1 MRKKISKT
9 DIIYLVL
16 FAIFILALTFGKY
29 FTPYDPN
36 EVDMTNRFAGFS
48 SEHLLGTDSLGR
60 DVFSRIIA
68 GGQTSVFT
76 SFVILVIS
84 LVAGVSLGL
93 ISGYFGGKV
102 DWLIMRIVDTCMV
115 FPSTII
121 AIIISGILGGGTLNV
136 IIAIAM
142 FRWFKYCR
150 LSRSIIMSEK
160 EKEYIMAAKIDGM
173 RSGKILFKHLLPY
186 VMGNVIALAI
196 VDVGRT
202 ILTVASM
209 SYLGFG
215 IQVPNAEWGLMLN
228 EGRTYFST
236 HPEIMVVPGCAI
248 FVAVMIFNFFGN
260 RIEKM
265 FNIKEKA
272 GE

>member
-1 MRKKISKT
+1 MKKKISKV
-9 DIIYLVL
+9 DIIYIVL
-16 FAIFILALTFGKY
+16 FAAFILILTFGKY

-36 EVDMTNRFAGFS
+36 EIDMSNRFAGFS
-48 SEHLLGTDSLGR
+48 SKHLLGTDSLGR

-76 SFVILVIS
+76 SFIILIIS

-93 ISGYFGGKV
+93 MAGYFGGKV
-102 DWLIMRIVDTCMV
+102 DWFIMRIVDTCMV

-150 LSRSIIMSEK
+150 VSRSIIISEK
-160 EKEYIMAAKIDGM
+160 EKEYIMAAKIDGVN
-173 RSGKILFKHLLPY
+173 SAKILFKHLLPY
-186 VMGNVIALAI
+186 VTGNVIALAI

-215 IQVPNAEWGLMLN
+215 IQIPNAEWGLMLN
-228 EGRTYFST
+228 EGRAYFST
-236 HPEIMVVPGCAI
+236 HPITMIIPGLAI
-248 FVAVMIFNFFGN
+248 FLAVMIFNFFGN
-260 RIEKM
+260 RVEKM

-272 GE
+272 GD